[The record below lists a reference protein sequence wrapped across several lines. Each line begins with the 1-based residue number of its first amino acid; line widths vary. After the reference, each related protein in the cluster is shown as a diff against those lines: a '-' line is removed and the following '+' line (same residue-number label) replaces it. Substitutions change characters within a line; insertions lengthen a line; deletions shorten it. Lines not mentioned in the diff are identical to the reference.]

1 MSGAS
6 GSRSGTNNNQCTY
19 ALLIHMAL
27 AVACQVVDSAPF
39 TIYAQEALMFIAD
52 VPELEVARN

>member
-6 GSRSGTNNNQCTY
+6 GSRSGTNNIHCKY

-27 AVACQVVDSAPF
+27 AVACEVVDIAPIHF
-39 TIYAQEALMFIAD
+39 YAREALMVAAD